1 MAKIDNKIYEMLK
14 SEAQADKNKAL
25 LSLELLGNFH
35 AGIGDHSTKDFW
47 DNATEALKLLAS
59 ADERL
64 ETLEKYFSSKDTL
77 NEGPTYTTTTT

>member
-1 MAKIDNKIYEMLK
+1 MAKIDSNLEFPIVFPLKI
-14 SEAQADKNKAL
+14 DKNKAL
-25 LSLELLGNFH
+25 LSLELLGSFP

-47 DNATEALKLLAS
+47 DNATESLKLLAS

-64 ETLEKYFSSKDTL
+64 ETLEKYFSGKDTL

>member
-1 MAKIDNKIYEMLK
+1 MAISKQIYDMLK
-14 SEAQADKNKAL
+14 SEVEADKQKAL
-25 LSLELLGNFH
+25 LSLDLIKNYP

-64 ETLEKYFSSKDTL
+64 ETLEKYFDTKEVL
-77 NEGPTYTTTTT
+77 